1 MGQSPPTIGSE
12 THTRGDLL
20 RGGAGNVR
28 TYAIVPSIGL
38 AERLRREGHVGRVKR
53 DDRLDVERLPCL
65 GPGARP
71 AGSGGADVRH
81 AGDGAT
87 RMSSRDISVESRP
100 RRLLGAV
107 WPIDRWCP
115 RSGCAGVGRCRV
127 SIADGSTELRPGW
140 RSRAFSP
147 MHRRWYTGT
156 TFTCGIADVSAPGAP
171 ESTTRAQPTLT
182 RRRYSG
188 QTVPEQGLRCSC
200 RRCIAVA
207 TGPIGQAP
215 SATTLTVTLASTPCM
230 IRISMR

>member
-127 SIADGSTELRPGW
+127 SIADGSTELRQAGGPVHFRRCIDAGTPEPPSRAVSPTYRRLVHRKAPLVRNPRSRVADIAVKPC
-140 RSRAFSP
+140 RSRAS
-147 MHRRWYTGT
+147 GAVA
-156 TFTCGIADVSAPGAP
+156 ADVSPW
-171 ESTTRAQPTLT
+171 
-182 RRRYSG
+182 RRDLS
-188 QTVPEQGLRCSC
+188 V
-200 RRCIAVA
+200 RR
-207 TGPIGQAP
+207 PRRP
-215 SATTLTVTLASTPCM
+215 
-230 IRISMR
+230 R